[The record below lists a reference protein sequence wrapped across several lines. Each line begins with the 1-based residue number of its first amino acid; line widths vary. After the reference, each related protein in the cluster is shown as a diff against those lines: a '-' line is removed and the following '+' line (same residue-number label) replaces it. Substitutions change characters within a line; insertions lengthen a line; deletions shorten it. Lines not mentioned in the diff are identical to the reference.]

1 MADPA
6 LLAELRVLAM
16 RRLTPLLQEVLG
28 KTDDA
33 LFDLSQNATGAD
45 QQVYFEAMRD
55 LRRQRSAV
63 EAALQVNI
71 DGAFR
76 ALERFNADGS
86 VVTAAGL
93 SLVDPDALEEQ
104 LSCEQLAAA
113 VERRHAEALHRFIG
127 GMTRL
132 VGSEAIDG
140 VALPIAPLRIAQA
153 YRDELTQAVS
163 ELQARLVSYKLL
175 ERVLLAGFGPLLDE
189 LCRLLM
195 SRGVELPSPIPAAGR
210 RPGTS
215 SVGRAAAAAVAA
227 AAAGSPD
234 AARAAGGFQ
243 TGYAGGDD
251 YAGGSDAPDH
261 LFLAMRDMFAA
272 YLGGAQGA
280 APAALPPGAPTR
292 PLLDSATALS
302 ILARQQHSPPRALAG
317 VIDDRGA
324 EFGELLQRELLRAA
338 VVEGLAPA
346 DVRLQAHDEQALMLV
361 GMLFDVLLDQS
372 RFSREV
378 RERFARMSIPY
389 ARVAMLDRRLFA
401 HKTHPARRLLNS
413 LTDACDGNSGE
424 ASNERELLTQAFA
437 IIDRL
442 LAEFSD
448 DVGLFAELEGSF
460 GTFTEHHQ
468 RRVAL
473 SEKRVAD
480 AQRGRE
486 RLDEARAAAT
496 LELASLV
503 GDRAAPASISAFLRR
518 DWTHHLSIVALR
530 EGFES
535 DGYRKARMAGV
546 KLWLA
551 FLACEQGGEVP
562 SDLVEWLLPALQSTG
577 QSPDTAQAAVAEIL
591 SALRALARPS
601 STPARPAAAAGA
613 TQVAVEDPSSN
624 ADGDG
629 FEIVSSIEQAEETS
643 PAPEGDL
650 RIAADPET
658 ARPVDIARIRSLA
671 IGQWVEFVDE
681 EGVAQPAKLSWISP
695 ISSRLLFVNRR
706 GMRLCAVL
714 PEELAALM
722 AEGKLTLREVDTAF
736 ERAMSH
742 MLGKLKSGAP
752 ATI

>member
-16 RRLTPLLQEVLG
+16 RRLTPMLQEVLG

-45 QQVYFEAMRD
+45 QQVYFESMRD
-55 LRRQRSAV
+55 LRRQRASV
-63 EAALQVNI
+63 EAALQANI
-71 DGAFR
+71 EGAFR
-76 ALERFNADGS
+76 ALERFNSDGAAIGS
-86 VVTAAGL
+86 VGL

-113 VERRHAEALHRFIG
+113 VERRHAEALHRFIA
-127 GMTRL
+127 GMARL
-132 VGSEAIDG
+132 VDSAAVEGT
-140 VALPIAPLRIAQA
+140 ALPLSPLRIAQA
-153 YRDELTQAVS
+153 YRDELTGAVT

-189 LCRLLM
+189 LCRFLL
-195 SRGVELPSPIPAAGR
+195 SRGVELPTPVPAAAR
-210 RPGTS
+210 RPAGAS
-215 SVGRAAAAAVAA
+215 MSRAAASAVNPE
-227 AAAGSPD
+227 G
-234 AARAAGGFQ
+234 ARAAGGH
-243 TGYAGGDD
+243 GADYGGGEHAGGN
-251 YAGGSDAPDH
+251 DAPDH

-272 YLGGAQGA
+272 YLGGAQGGAQGA
-280 APAALPPGAPTR
+280 ATEPPPPGTPAR
-292 PLLDSATALS
+292 PLLASETALS
-302 ILARQQHSPPRALAG
+302 ILARQQHSPPHSLAG
-317 VIDDRGA
+317 VVDDRGA

-338 VVEGLAPA
+338 VVEGLAPP

-378 RERFARMSIPY
+378 RERFARLSVPY

-401 HKTHPARRLLNS
+401 HKTHPARRLLNA
-413 LTDACDGNSGE
+413 LTDACDGNMGE

-437 IIDRL
+437 VIDRL

-448 DVGLFAELEGSF
+448 DAGLFAELEGSF
-460 GTFTEHHQ
+460 TTFTDHHQ
-468 RRVAL
+468 RRIAL
-473 SEKRVAD
+473 AEKRVAD

-486 RLDEARAAAT
+486 RLDEARSAAS

-503 GDRAAPASISAFLRR
+503 GDRAAPAAISTFLRR

-530 EGFES
+530 EGFDS
-535 DGYRKARMAGV
+535 DAYGKARMAGV

-551 FLACEQGGEVP
+551 FLSCEQGGEVP
-562 SDLVEWLLPALQSTG
+562 PDLVEWLLPALHSTG
-577 QSPDTAQAAVAEIL
+577 QSPDTAQAAVGEIL
-591 SALRALARPS
+591 AALRALARPAGA
-601 STPARPAAAAGA
+601 PVRAGVANPGAKPAAAAA
-613 TQVAVEDPSSN
+613 E
-624 ADGDG
+624 ADLPERGG
-629 FEIVSSIEQAEETS
+629 FEIVSSIEQAEDTT
-643 PAPEGDL
+643 PPPDGDL
-650 RIAADPET
+650 RIEANPET

-681 EGVAQPAKLSWISP
+681 EGVGQPAKLSWISP

-722 AEGKLTLREVDTAF
+722 AEGKLTMREVDTAF

-752 ATI
+752 VTT

>member
-6 LLAELRVLAM
+6 LLAELRVLAL
-16 RRLTPLLQEVLG
+16 RRLAPLLQEVLG

-45 QQVYFEAMRD
+45 QQVYFESMRD
-55 LRRQRSAV
+55 LRRQRSTV
-63 EAALQVNI
+63 EAALQANI
-71 DGAFR
+71 EGAFR
-76 ALERFNADGS
+76 ALERVHADGAEAEA
-86 VVTAAGL
+86 TGL

-113 VERRHAEALHRFIG
+113 VERRHAEALQRFTG
-127 GMTRL
+127 GMAHL
-132 VGSEAIDG
+132 VGAAVEG
-140 VALPIAPLRIAQA
+140 TALPVSPLRIALA
-153 YRDELTQAVS
+153 YRDELTSAVK

-175 ERVLLAGFGPLLDE
+175 ERMLLTGFGPLLDE
-189 LCRLLM
+189 LCRFLV
-195 SRGVELPSPIPAAGR
+195 SRGVELPTPVPATARHPAGA
-210 RPGTS
+210 TLS
-215 SVGRAAAAAVAA
+215 RAAAAAAA
-227 AAAGSPD
+227 ANPD
-234 AARAAGGFQ
+234 GARDVGGQ
-243 TGYAGGDD
+243 STAYGGGEN
-251 YAGGSDAPDH
+251 YSGSDVPDH

-272 YLGGAQGA
+272 YLGGAQGT
-280 APAALPPGAPTR
+280 PTPPPPGTPPR
-292 PLLDSATALS
+292 PLLDSETALS
-302 ILARQQHSPPRALAG
+302 ILARQQHSPPRSLAG

-338 VVEGLAPA
+338 AVEGLAPP

-401 HKTHPARRLLNS
+401 HKTHPARRLLNA
-413 LTDACDGNSGE
+413 LTDACDGNMGE
-424 ASNERELLTQAFA
+424 ASNEREMLTQAFVV
-437 IIDRL
+437 IDRL

-448 DVGLFAELEGSF
+448 DAGLFAELEGVF
-460 GTFTEHHQ
+460 TTFTDHHQ
-468 RRVAL
+468 RRIAL
-473 SEKRVAD
+473 AEKRVAD

-486 RLDEARAAAT
+486 RLDEARSAAT

-503 GDRAAPASISAFLRR
+503 GDRAAPAAISGFLRR

-535 DGYRKARMAGV
+535 ELYRNARMAGV

-551 FLACEQGGEVP
+551 FLACEKGGDVP
-562 SDLVEWLLPALQSTG
+562 PDLVEWLLPALNSTG

-591 SALRALARPS
+591 AALRALSRPVVVAA
-601 STPARPAAAAGA
+601 PAGGVAAGA
-613 TQVAVEDPSSN
+613 AQPAAPSN
-624 ADGDG
+624 EEGGPDRDG
-629 FEIVSSIEQAEETS
+629 FEIVSSIDQAEES
-643 PAPEGDL
+643 APPPDGDL
-650 RIAADPET
+650 RIEANPET
-658 ARPVDIARIRSLA
+658 ARPIDIARIRSLA
-671 IGQWVEFVDE
+671 IGQWVEFIDE
-681 EGVAQPAKLSWISP
+681 EGVGQPAKLSWISP

-736 ERAMSH
+736 ERAMTH
-742 MLGKLKSGAP
+742 MLGKLKSDAP
-752 ATI
+752 ATT